1 MGKKTGA
8 SRKMLN
14 LGTEK
19 LETKEYFTKT
29 PETESANDPWSNENI
44 TKNRERYKKNPTKFV
59 EEISN
64 KNLNYHKIMPI
75 VE

>member
-14 LGTEK
+14 LGSDR
-19 LETKEYFTKT
+19 LETKEYLMNT
-29 PETESANDPWSNENI
+29 PESANDPWSNENI
-44 TKNRERYKKNPTKFV
+44 EKNRERYRKNPLKYIEEV
-59 EEISN
+59 EN
-64 KNLNYHKIMPI
+64 RGFNYHKILPI